1 MTRPTPRVRA
11 LAAALLVA
19 LLAVAAWFRPL
30 DDAAGEHLDRGMTAA
45 FAAFATARALNG
57 VISLVQ
63 SAQVSAQFGVG
74 MSVAPGELLDPV
86 NDLIERF
93 SDAMLAATVAFGV
106 QKVLLAVG
114 GHWVVALLLGA
125 ASLAWAGLAIAGRPS
140 PRWLLRAVALLLLAR
155 FAVPVAA
162 VGTDL
167 LARTFLASQQQA
179 SNQAIE
185 ALTGEARVVAQGGP
199 GAPAGTAGNGEPG
212 AANPSLREWW
222 ARGVELGP
230 RIEALARTAGRLA
243 EHVTQLI
250 VVFLLQTLLFPLAL
264 AWGMW
269 RAVQSAFRAAPD

>member
-1 MTRPTPRVRA
+1 MTRYTPRARA

-19 LLAVAAWFRPL
+19 LLAALAWSRPL
-30 DDAAGEHLDRGMTAA
+30 DDAAGEHLDRGMKAA

-63 SAQVSAQFGVG
+63 SAQVSAQLGVG
-74 MSVAPGELLDPV
+74 MSVSPGELLDPV

-93 SDAMLAATVAFGV
+93 SDAMLVATVAFGI

-114 GHWVVALLLGA
+114 GHWVVAVMLGVA
-125 ASLAWAGLAIAGRPS
+125 AFGWMGLALAARPT
-140 PRWLLRAVALLLLAR
+140 PKWLLRALALLLLAR

-167 LARTFLASQQQA
+167 LARTFLASQQEA
-179 SNQAIE
+179 SRQAIE
-185 ALTGEARVVAQGGP
+185 ALTGEAKAAAQGGP
-199 GAPAGTAGNGEPG
+199 GAPAGAAEPG
-212 AANPSLREWW
+212 GASASLREWLS
-222 ARGVELGP
+222 RGVELGS

-243 EHVTQLI
+243 EHVTSLM
-250 VVFLLQTLLFPLAL
+250 VVFLLQTLLFPVAL

-269 RAVQSAFRAAPD
+269 RIALSTFRSPSG

>member
-19 LLAVAAWFRPL
+19 LLAVAAWLRPL
-30 DDAAGEHLDRGMTAA
+30 DDAAARHIDGGMKAA

-63 SAQVSAQFGVG
+63 SAQVSAQLGVG

-114 GHWVVALLLGA
+114 GHWVVALALGVA
-125 ASLAWAGLAIAGRPS
+125 ALAWAGLAVAGRPG
-140 PRWLLRAVALLLLAR
+140 PRWLLRVLALLLLAR

-167 LARTFLASQQQA
+167 LARTFLASQQEA
-179 SNQAIE
+179 SRQAIE
-185 ALTGEARVVAQGGP
+185 ALTGEAKAAAQGGS
-199 GAPAGTAGNGEPG
+199 GAPAGAAEPG
-212 AANPSLREWW
+212 GAGASLREWLS
-222 ARGVELGP
+222 RGVELGP

-243 EHVTQLI
+243 EHVTSLI
-250 VVFLLQTLLFPLAL
+250 VVFLLQTLLFPVAL

-269 RAVQSAFRAAPD
+269 RIALASFRSPSG

>member
-1 MTRPTPRVRA
+1 MTRSPPSLRA

-19 LLAVAAWFRPL
+19 LLAGAAWFRPL
-30 DDAAGEHLDRGMTAA
+30 DDAAGEHLDRGMAAA

-63 SAQVSAQFGVG
+63 SAQVSAQLGVG

-114 GHWVVALLLGA
+114 AHWVVALLLGA
-125 ASLAWAGLAIAGRPS
+125 ASLAWAGLALSGRPS
-140 PRWLLRAVALLLLAR
+140 PRWLLRAVALLLLVR

-167 LARTFLASQQQA
+167 LARTFLASQQEA
-179 SNQAIE
+179 SRQAIE
-185 ALTGEARVVAQGGP
+185 TLTGEARAVAQGGP
-199 GAPAGTAGNGEPG
+199 GAPAGTAEQGS
-212 AANPSLREWW
+212 ASPSLREWW

-243 EHVTQLI
+243 EHVTHLI

-269 RAVQSAFRAAPD
+269 RIALSTFRAVPG